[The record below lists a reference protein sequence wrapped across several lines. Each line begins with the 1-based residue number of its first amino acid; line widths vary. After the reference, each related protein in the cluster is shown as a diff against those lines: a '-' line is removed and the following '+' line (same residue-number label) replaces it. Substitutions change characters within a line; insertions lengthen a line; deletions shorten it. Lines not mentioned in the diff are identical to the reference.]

1 MSDSVMQTSTKSH
14 GLLAAD
20 IIIANAPDPVFVSDL
35 EGKILK
41 ANDAVSHLLG
51 FRQDE
56 VLEQSLSRFISAK
69 ETREF
74 TAAMREVVERGV
86 TRNVVLSPRSAAGEV
101 IPTSLNASALRD
113 PEGNVI
119 GVIGILRD
127 MRELGKARAY
137 AESLIKNAPDPVFV
151 SDLEGKILQAN
162 DAVSQLLGFR
172 PDELIEQSLSR
183 FISAEETREFT
194 AALREVVE
202 RGVSRNARLNPR
214 SASGEII
221 PTSLNASALRATD
234 GEVIGAIGILRDMR
248 EQDKA
253 RAYAESLIKNAPD
266 PVFVSDLE
274 GKILQANDAVSQLL
288 GFRQDE
294 VLQKSLSRFIS
305 GDETREFMAALDE
318 VVERGVTRNARLNPR
333 TASGEIIP
341 MTLNASALRDSEGM
355 VIGAI
360 GILRDMRE
368 IDKARAYAESLI
380 KNAPDPVFVSDL
392 EGKIL
397 QANDAVFALLGF
409 RPDELIEQSL
419 SRILSP
425 DETRE
430 FLAALREVVEREER
444 IGDPD
449 ETRGMEAG
457 VTRNVSLNPRTASGQ
472 IIPSSLNA
480 SALRDSDGKVI
491 GAIGI
496 LRDMRELDKAR
507 AYAESLIKNAP
518 DPVFVSD
525 LEGKIL
531 QANDAVFALLGFRQ
545 DELLEQSL
553 SRFIS
558 VEETRE
564 FTAALREVV
573 ERGVTR
579 NARLN
584 PRSASGEIIP
594 TTLNASALR
603 DFEGKVIGAIGILR
617 DMREL
622 DKARAYA
629 ESLIKNAPDPVFVSD
644 LEGKILQ
651 ANDAVF
657 ALLGFRPDELIEQS
671 LSRFISAEETR
682 EFTAALREVVE
693 RGVTRNAR
701 LNPRSA
707 SGEIIPTTLNAS
719 ALRDVDGKV
728 IGAIGILR
736 DIRAYE
742 QVVRDLEQSKA
753 ELQEKI
759 LDLEKFEEVVVGREL
774 KMIALEKA
782 LDSLRQELGRVRT
795 ANGGS

>member
-1 MSDSVMQTSTKSH
+1 MVETTLQERPVLRPGDGDGAVAH
-14 GLLAAD
+14 RLLAAD
-20 IIIANAPDPVFVSDL
+20 IIIA
-35 EGKILK
+35 
-41 ANDAVSHLLG
+41 
-51 FRQDE
+51 
-56 VLEQSLSRFISAK
+56 
-69 ETREF
+69 
-74 TAAMREVVERGV
+74 
-86 TRNVVLSPRSAAGEV
+86 
-101 IPTSLNASALRD
+101 
-113 PEGNVI
+113 
-119 GVIGILRD
+119 
-127 MRELGKARAY
+127 
-137 AESLIKNAPDPVFV
+137 
-151 SDLEGKILQAN
+151 
-162 DAVSQLLGFR
+162 
-172 PDELIEQSLSR
+172 
-183 FISAEETREFT
+183 
-194 AALREVVE
+194 
-202 RGVSRNARLNPR
+202 
-214 SASGEII
+214 
-221 PTSLNASALRATD
+221 
-234 GEVIGAIGILRDMR
+234 
-248 EQDKA
+248 
-253 RAYAESLIKNAPD
+253 NAPD

-294 VLQKSLSRFIS
+294 VLEQSLSRFIS
-305 GDETREFMAALDE
+305 PRETQEFMAALRE
-318 VVERGVTRNARLNPR
+318 VVERGVTRNAVLNPR
-333 TASGEIIP
+333 SSRGEVIP
-341 MTLNASALRDSEGM
+341 T
-355 VIGAI
+355 
-360 GILRDMRE
+360 
-368 IDKARAYAESLI
+368 
-380 KNAPDPVFVSDL
+380 
-392 EGKIL
+392 
-397 QANDAVFALLGF
+397 
-409 RPDELIEQSL
+409 
-419 SRILSP
+419 
-425 DETRE
+425 T
-430 FLAALREVVEREER
+430 
-444 IGDPD
+444 
-449 ETRGMEAG
+449 
-457 VTRNVSLNPRTASGQ
+457 
-472 IIPSSLNA
+472 LNA

-518 DPVFVSD
+518 DPLFVSD

-531 QANDAVFALLGFRQ
+531 QANDAVSQLLGFRP
-545 DELLEQSL
+545 DELIEQSL

-558 VEETRE
+558 PQETRE

-603 DFEGKVIGAIGILR
+603 DPDGKVIGAIGILR

-622 DKARAYA
+622 DKAKAYA

-671 LSRFISAEETR
+671 LSRFISAQETREFTVALREVVERGVTRNVSLNPRSASGEIISTTLNASALRDLDASVIGAIGILRDMRELDKAKAYAESLIKNAPDPVFVSDLEGKILQANDAVFALLGFRPDELIEQSLSRFISPQETR

-719 ALRDVDGKV
+719 ALRDPDGKV

-736 DIRAYE
+736 DMRAYE
-742 QVVRDLEQSKA
+742 QVVRDLQKSQT

-774 KMIALEKA
+774 KMIALEKE
-782 LDSLRQELGRVRT
+782 LDGLRKEVAKLREIAFQK
-795 ANGGS
+795 